1 MTVSVS
7 NTNLNDNFNSW
18 RLNTNYAATIISN
31 NVVTVSRAGAANRG
45 GVATGNGHIIGT
57 FSANTLR
64 ADVLRSGNTSD
75 PGGFLQILSNTSIN
89 AHSLSITS
97 NTIFQ
102 GNVNFITTGLNRI
115 ILGDVSR
122 IRMTGG
128 NRGQFLRQQN
138 QNDVLEFKT
147 LSLRDIGDMS
157 SNSAH
162 LILSGANT
170 DFSDNND
177 SPALILSN
185 GNDRAKLYMA
195 SSTSLGESDVY
206 LNLVDD
212 QGDSQFV
219 IADSSNNAVLSVKST
234 GQVTFTSNITV
245 GGVSTTGNM
254 LPESGYDDQLDLG
267 APNREWRNLWVDGVA
282 NIDEL
287 SIATG
292 SGQGVSTSLIPKTDA
307 AGNLGSTTRKW
318 GTVWADTTNGGAGV
332 FKGLGVSEN
341 INANGNLT
349 VEGTAD
355 ITGATTLSNTLTVNG
370 QSVFNENAQF
380 SANAVFQDQLQV
392 TGNTHLRGPIEL
404 GDASTDT
411 ITVKG
416 TFANQSTSG
425 LSTFDGNMKI
435 QGTWVEVNGTK
446 VRGTVSPDVDD
457 GVGHYNLGSTSER
470 FNAIYANT
478 TYSNNIFVDNNAT
491 INGDLTIVGSTTLS
505 EGSTITSPAGSFTE
519 LTVATDS
526 DLEGDVNIGL
536 STADNLTINSSIDS
550 NLIPDGTRNIGSMT
564 NQWNN
569 LYLSG
574 SLYDGSTTI
583 ISKNNKLH
591 ANNTITD
598 GTIRDVMLEDS
609 GVTAGSYG
617 SASLVPQITVDSKGL
632 ITSMST
638 TAVAGVTSFG
648 YSSGTFT
655 IGTATGE
662 DFTAIVPNATTTVKG
677 ISSFNTNDFSVT
689 SGAVSIKPGGVS
701 TAQLAAV
708 SGLTSG
714 EFGDSITVPTINVN
728 TKGQITSISETA
740 IPTATTSDGSTGTKG
755 LAKFSNEVFNVDENG
770 VVSLAGGAG
779 SAILSIQGTTN
790 EVDIERNAGTVTV
803 GLPNDVTVSGQ
814 LNIGENVVIAGNL
827 IVQGT
832 TTTVDTETVN
842 IADNIIVLNSDV
854 EGAPSQDSGISIE
867 RGSET
872 NVQLLWDE
880 TNDRWTFGEYDVVAT
895 NFIGSASQ
903 VSNSLT
909 PGSYLTGTA
918 YNGSSAKT
926 FAVDATVGSSQDVGG
941 NKIVARNGD
950 GDFYARVVYGNL
962 QGISAASLAWAT
974 PRNLVLGNHL
984 SGSVSIDGSQGVVLN
999 ATIADDAVDTDQINR
1014 GAVTA
1019 NELDIDAVITDRIQD
1034 LAVTGD
1040 KIDNTTITGEKL
1052 ALKTVDTDQ
1061 IADNAINRA
1070 KMADDAVGSAELR
1083 QVVDLR
1089 LKNSQGT
1096 TLKVIYGAGA

>member
-1 MTVSVS
+1 MTVFIA

-18 RLNTNYAATIISN
+18 RLNTNFAATVISN
-31 NVVTVSRAGAANRG
+31 NVVTVSRSGSANRG

-57 FSANTLR
+57 FSANNLR

-102 GNVNFITTGLNRI
+102 GNVNFVTTGLNRI

-138 QNDVLEFKT
+138 QDDVLEFKT

-185 GNDRAKLYMA
+185 GVDRARFYMA
-195 SSTSLGESDVY
+195 SSLPGESDVY

-212 QGDSQFV
+212 AGESQFI
-219 IADSSNNAVLSVKST
+219 IADSTNTEVFTVKST
-234 GQVTFTSNITV
+234 GEVIFTANATV
-245 GGVSTTGNM
+245 GGISTTGNI

-267 APNREWRNLWVDGVA
+267 APNRRFRNLWIDGIG

-287 SIATG
+287 KIGTA

-332 FKGLGVSEN
+332 FSSVGVSGN
-341 INANGNLT
+341 LNANGNVT
-349 VEGTAD
+349 VSGSSTLSGPVTA
-355 ITGATTLSNTLTVNG
+355 SNTLTVNG
-370 QSVFNENAQF
+370 QTVFNENVQF

-392 TGNTHLRGPIEL
+392 TGNTHLKGPIEL

-435 QGTWVEVNGTK
+435 QGTWFEVNGTK
-446 VRGTVSPDVDD
+446 VRGTISPDVDD
-457 GVGHYNLGSTSER
+457 GVG
-470 FNAIYANT
+470 
-478 TYSNNIFVDNNAT
+478 
-491 INGDLTIVGSTTLS
+491 DLTIVGNTTLS
-505 EGSTITSPAGSFTE
+505 DGTTLISPAGDFVE
-519 LTVATDS
+519 LTVSTGT

-536 STADNLTINSSIDS
+536 SSADNVTINSSIDS
-550 NLIPDGTRNIGSMT
+550 NLIPDGSRNIGNLT

-569 LYLSG
+569 LYLTG
-574 SLYDGSTTI
+574 SISDGATTI
-583 ISKNNKLH
+583 IGTNNKLH

-617 SASLVPQITVDSKGL
+617 SASAVPQITVDSKGL
-632 ITSMST
+632 ITSLST

-648 YSSGTFT
+648 YNSANATFT
-655 IGTATGE
+655 IGTATGV
-662 DFTAIVPNATTTVKG
+662 DFTASLNDATTSAKG
-677 ISSFNTNDFSVT
+677 IASFDTDNFTVSG
-689 SGAVSIKPGGVS
+689 GAVSIKPGGVT
-701 TAQLAAV
+701 TADLAAV
-708 SGLTSG
+708 PNLTGG
-714 EFGDSITVPTINVN
+714 EFGDSITVPTVTVN
-728 TKGQITSISETA
+728 TKGQITDISETA
-740 IPTATTSDGSTGTKG
+740 IPDATTSDGSTGTKG
-755 LAKFSNEVFNVDENG
+755 IAKFNEEVFSIDQNG

-779 SAILSIQGTTN
+779 SAILAINGTSN
-790 EVDIERNAGTVTV
+790 EVDITRQDGSVTI
-803 GLPNDVTVSGQ
+803 GLPDDVTVSGQ
-814 LNIGENVVIAGNL
+814 LNVGENIVIAGNL

-832 TTTVDTETVN
+832 TTTVDTETVR
-842 IADNIIVLNSDV
+842 ISDNIIVLNGD
-854 EGAPSQDSGISIE
+854 ETGTPSQNSGFSVNRGTSDS
-867 RGSET
+867 
-872 NVQLLWDE
+872 VQFLWDE
-880 TNDRWTFGEYDVVAT
+880 SNDRWTFGTYDVVAS
-895 NFIGSASQ
+895 NFIGTASK
-903 VSNSLT
+903 VSNSVT
-909 PGSYLTGTA
+909 PGSFLTGSA
-918 YNGSSAKT
+918 FDGSSATT
-926 FAVDATVGSSQDVGG
+926 FAVDATSTNTG
-941 NKIVARNGD
+941 NKVVARN
-950 GDFYARVVYGNL
+950 ASGNF
-962 QGISAASLAWAT
+962 SAGTITATLSGNASTASKWAT
-974 PRNLVLGNHL
+974 PRNLVLGGAL
-984 SGSVSIDGSQGVVLN
+984 SGSVSIDGSQGIALTASIRDDAVDDAQINNGAIKNRHIALGEIT
-999 ATIADDAVDTDQINR
+999 ADRLSSTSQISSDKIADDA
-1014 GAVTA
+1014 
-1019 NELDIDAVITDRIQD
+1019 ITR
-1034 LAVTGD
+1034 
-1040 KIDNTTITGEKL
+1040 E
-1052 ALKTVDTDQ
+1052 
-1061 IADNAINRA
+1061 
-1070 KMADDAVGSAELR
+1070 
-1083 QVVDLR
+1083 
-1089 LKNSQGT
+1089 
-1096 TLKVIYGAGA
+1096 